1 MTSSSL
7 WAGITTEIGTPKSY
21 RGAAGGVPDVP
32 SCELGLLSHRETEA
46 VPRPIPIVVGVPLKS
61 GTGYYTAAVG
71 GAIGFLQSPAR
82 SPAAARRGAPTRQP
96 SEATDELA
104 A

>member
-1 MTSSSL
+1 M
-7 WAGITTEIGTPKSY
+7 
-21 RGAAGGVPDVP
+21 P

-46 VPRPIPIVVGVPLKS
+46 VPRPIPIVVGVRLKS

-71 GAIGFLQSPAR
+71 GAIGFLQFARTLPGGGSPRCANF
-82 SPAAARRGAPTRQP
+82 RQP